1 MKGIVHFVTGVGLGT
16 FFPEAVQLASQGSFL
31 LVLGGIG
38 GLLPDT
44 IDFKIAQFVEEPDID
59 IDPHPETFD
68 AQDIADEIAAA
79 IERVQTTGKRLIL
92 KLHTMRLGPDWWQQ
106 YMVQFDVIRGAVMV
120 ELGPIVN
127 TSQIPLPDSQRAE
140 PLGVAKFDAKLLPTY
155 GDSYTIDIFNGP
167 SFLIERRNGQVE
179 MDFIPW
185 HRQYS
190 HSFLMAV
197 GFGAIC
203 WLLFGPLAGII
214 GGLGVLGH
222 IFQDQL
228 GYLGS
233 NLFYPLTKVRSQG
246 LRLIHAVD
254 AIPNF
259 FTFWTMILLIV
270 YNLDRFSE
278 HPTIEPVMFWSIG
291 WLPAAALLIYY
302 CLKKFQSDLHRS
314 RRHSMQQEAD
324 LRAETQELAD
334 A

>member
-1 MKGIVHFVTGVGLGT
+1 MKGIVHFVTGVALGT
-16 FFPEAVQLASQGSFL
+16 FFPEAVQLASHGSFI

-44 IDFKIAQFVEEPDID
+44 IDFKFAQFVEEPDID
-59 IDPHPETFD
+59 IDPHPESFA
-68 AQDIADEIAAA
+68 AQDIAEAIAAA
-79 IERVQTTGKRLIL
+79 IERVQVTGRRQVL
-92 KLHTMRLGPDWWQQ
+92 KLNTMRLGPDWWQQ
-106 YMVQFDVIRGAVMV
+106 YLVQFDPSRGQVMV

-127 TSQIPLPDSQRAE
+127 TSQVPLPESQRAE
-140 PLGVAKFDAKLLPTY
+140 PIGVAEFNAKLLPTY
-155 GDSYTIDIFNGP
+155 GDSYTVDIFNGP

-190 HSFLMAV
+190 HSFVMAM
-197 GFGAIC
+197 GFGIIC
-203 WLLFGPLAGII
+203 WLLFGPLAGIV

-222 IFQDQL
+222 IFEDQL

-233 NLFYPLTKVRSQG
+233 NLFYPITQIRSQG
-246 LRLIHAVD
+246 LRLVHAVD

-259 FTFWTMILLIV
+259 FTFWTMILFIV
-270 YNLDRFSE
+270 FNLDRFSDQ
-278 HPTIEPVMFWSIG
+278 PTIEPVMFWSIG
-291 WLPAAALLIYY
+291 WLPAAALLVYY
-302 CLKKFQSDLHRS
+302 FFKKFQNDLHDRHLRS
-314 RRHSMQQEAD
+314 IQQEAD